1 MRKEIVR
8 EWKLN
13 WNTLLIQLIAMT
25 VAFAL
30 GVLIVS
36 IIVAVELNKGADD
49 ITWFCMGTLFTLIST
64 GFILLVIGVL
74 AYTNEFSLHL
84 SMGGT
89 RRSFLVCFALR
100 YLVLL
105 AAGYVLVRFAYVA
118 EQGIYYLLFPG
129 VPNDADFSF
138 LKSPY
143 IPMAILPLVV
153 IIMFLGALRAKFGN
167 KGLFL
172 FWMVYFFCTLLLPRM
187 FSAPDGSVLG
197 NVAFSL
203 VQLLRSVP
211 TAVWIPFGVLSLAAM
226 AGVTVFLGMKQSVQ
240 Q

>member
-8 EWKLN
+8 DWKLN
-13 WNTLLIQLIAMT
+13 WNALLIQLIAMT
-25 VAFAL
+25 MVFAL
-30 GVLIVS
+30 GVLMVS
-36 IIVAVELNKGADD
+36 IIVTVELNKEADD
-49 ITWFCMGTLFTLIST
+49 VTWFCMGTLLTLVST
-64 GFILLVIGVL
+64 GLILMVIGAMGYV
-74 AYTNEFSLHL
+74 NEFNLHL

-89 RRSFLVCFALR
+89 RKSFLVCFALR
-100 YLVLL
+100 YLVML
-105 AAGYVLVRFAYVA
+105 AVSYALIRLAYVA

-129 VPNDADFSF
+129 VPNDADFTF

-153 IIMFLGALRAKFGN
+153 IIMFLGSFRAKFGN

-172 FWMVYFFCTLLLPRM
+172 FWMIYFFCTLLLPRM

-211 TAVWIPFGVLSLAAM
+211 TGAWIGFGALSLAAM
-226 AGVTVFLGMKQSVQ
+226 AAACVCFGMKQSVQ

>member
-8 EWKLN
+8 DWKLN
-13 WNTLLIQLIAMT
+13 WTALLIQLIAMA
-25 VAFAL
+25 VVFAL
-30 GVLIVS
+30 GVLMVS
-36 IIVAVELNKGADD
+36 IIVVVELNKEADD
-49 ITWFCMGTLFTLIST
+49 VTWFCMGTLFSLVAT

-74 AYTNEFSLHL
+74 SYTNEFSLHL

-89 RRSFLVCFALR
+89 RKSFLICFALR
-100 YLVLL
+100 YLVML
-105 AAGYVLVRFAYVA
+105 AAGYALIRLAYVA
-118 EQGIYYLLFPG
+118 EQGIYYVLFPS
-129 VPNDADFSF
+129 VPNDADFTF

-143 IPMAILPLVV
+143 IPMAILPLVI
-153 IIMFLGALRAKFGN
+153 IIMFLGSFRAKFGN

-172 FWMVYFFCTLLLPRM
+172 FWLVYFFCTLLLPRM

-211 TAVWIPFGVLSLAAM
+211 TTIWIGFGALSLTAM
-226 AGVTVFLGMKQSVQ
+226 AAACILFGMKQSVQ